1 MPRPHGVSGQTDR
14 RPVDISFI
22 AIPVII
28 GACGLSCGQM
38 VQCRGCSLFFLIVA
52 AVGVHCPYGRFW
64 AVPSAILRSEIS
76 GAAMGFINMG
86 NLGGFLGPFAVGYVR
101 NETGDG
107 FAGFL
112 LLSVSLL
119 IFAGLITM
127 VGGDRRAAQLR
138 AKEAQPNF
146 MPAEALAPSGD

>member
-1 MPRPHGVSGQTDR
+1 M
-14 RPVDISFI
+14 
-22 AIPVII
+22 
-28 GACGLSCGQM
+28 
-38 VQCRGCSLFFLIVA
+38 
-52 AVGVHCPYGRFW
+52 
-64 AVPSAILRSEIS
+64 PSAILRSEIS

-101 NETGDG
+101 NQTGNG

-138 AKEAQPNF
+138 AAFTPGS
-146 MPAEALAPSGD
+146 ALAPSGGRLRTIGAETSSAQTNRPRQGKGFFL